1 MVSVERDLAIGDV
14 LLLPALTL
22 NLAFTLFH
30 ALAHIIRQILLLLAL
45 LLVHPDFAAVA
56 AKGQGAN
63 HECNDDHPQV
73 NGHEGSG

>member
-30 ALAHIIRQILLLLAL
+30 ALAHIIRQIFLLLAL

-56 AKGQGAN
+56 AQGQGAK
-63 HECNDDHPQV
+63 HKSNDDHPQV